1 MALYRWFA
9 LRRRQIGTLTV
20 GYTAN
25 WLSIFL
31 FDWVLYPI
39 VISKFGV
46 LWGGILMTVLTFIV
60 CYYLIRF
67 YDWSKTDWLA
77 IELIKEKVITKIRD
91 YQGKSRFGQLGSFLL
106 KQTDPIVVLVLSLKF
121 DAAVVTI
128 LMREGKYNGLSER
141 DWRIFISSILFS
153 SFYWII
159 LIKTGLTTVEFLW
172 KQVF

>member
-39 VISKFGV
+39 VIGTCGV
-46 LWGGILMTVLTFIV
+46 LWGGILMTALTFVV

-77 IELIKEKVITKIRD
+77 IELVKEKIITKIKD
-91 YQGKSRFGQLGSFLL
+91 YRGESRFGRLGSFLL
-106 KQTDPIVVLVLSLKF
+106 NQTDSIAVLVLSLKF

-128 LMREGKYNGLSER
+128 LMREGKYNGLGKR
-141 DWRIFISSILFS
+141 DWRIFISSLLFGS
-153 SFYWII
+153 LYWII
-159 LIKTGLTTVEFLW
+159 LIKTGMTAVEFLW
-172 KQVF
+172 RQF